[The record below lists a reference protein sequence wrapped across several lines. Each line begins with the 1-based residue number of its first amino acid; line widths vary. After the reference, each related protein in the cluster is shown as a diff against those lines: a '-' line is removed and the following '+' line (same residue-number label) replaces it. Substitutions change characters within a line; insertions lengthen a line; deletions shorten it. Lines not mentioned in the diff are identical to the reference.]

1 MENESRGGGDGGS
14 RGLQGAGDGTDEKEL
29 GPGCGVQEGKG
40 FSVRHSS
47 GTRGRSLVCSEDGL
61 RAWDQP
67 HPATSGHRAWGSH
80 GHDGA
85 RRPRLTTTDQTRVY
99 AMFTHSLICSGLYL
113 PGARTAGIQRN
124 QVFTQR

>member
-14 RGLQGAGDGTDEKEL
+14 RGLQGAGDGTEEKEL
-29 GPGCGVQEGKG
+29 GPGCGEQEGKG

-47 GTRGRSLVCSEDGL
+47 GTRGGSLVCSEDGL
-61 RAWDQP
+61 
-67 HPATSGHRAWGSH
+67 RAWGSH

-85 RRPRLTTTDQTRVY
+85 RRPGLTATDRTRVS
-99 AMFTHSLICSGLYL
+99 AMFTHSLICSALYL
-113 PGARTAGIQRN
+113 PGARTAGIDPKH